1 MSAFIHFFIFLTIVI
16 GCPIKSWSGHHE
28 KCDSVISNHHS
39 TQESE
44 QNLFS
49 IAYDYLNS
57 SRKSTFQTDVEI
69 EEWAK
74 GFLTF
79 LIENNIPHSNYFLIQ
94 FFGRLMTL
102 KNISSPSIEIIQ
114 ASPILSAMYSLIKKR
129 FHELE
134 HKQNIRDI
142 IPYSGDYKS
151 YYDANKVTEPEN
163 DYWALKL
170 VMMIVEPDLRTNF
183 LKQERLKTKSSFF
196 KFRSSL
202 MVLNQYL
209 LNSDAA
215 KDYVPLTTTLLFSMI
230 KKIQKNINTY
240 GLNLENFELLLLIGE
255 KNGQKYWQ
263 VQRKVILMLEPL
275 FQKNPKIQSQ
285 WHPNLSFRLKEIFEK
300 MIESQRNMGLYQEWI
315 QPVTNEDFQ
324 FLKRMGVL

>member
-1 MSAFIHFFIFLTIVI
+1 
-16 GCPIKSWSGHHE
+16 
-28 KCDSVISNHHS
+28 
-39 TQESE
+39 
-44 QNLFS
+44 
-49 IAYDYLNS
+49 
-57 SRKSTFQTDVEI
+57 
-69 EEWAK
+69 
-74 GFLTF
+74 
-79 LIENNIPHSNYFLIQ
+79 
-94 FFGRLMTL
+94 
-102 KNISSPSIEIIQ
+102 
-114 ASPILSAMYSLIKKR
+114 
-129 FHELE
+129 
-134 HKQNIRDI
+134 
-142 IPYSGDYKS
+142 
-151 YYDANKVTEPEN
+151 
-163 DYWALKL
+163 
-170 VMMIVEPDLRTNF
+170 MMIVEPDLRTNF